1 MIIHMNKLI
10 VTLLFIT
17 TTTTVFSQKIL
28 REKMSIYEDSISAKN
43 YGMVGLYKTKS
54 KLEKFSIGKS
64 SLTDKM
70 TDNKVFNIGSL
81 TKTFTAVLVM
91 QDIEKGNLS
100 LQDSLST
107 FFPKELCSNDNV
119 NLNITIEHL
128 LRHRSGLKEIIVDS
142 LFNQAYQNPF
152 FDYNYSF
159 LFNKIPKSDIKAGE
173 KYQYSNTNYILLG
186 YILELVNDKPYS
198 EILREQIFEPCKMT
212 NSYAYYSK
220 NLNNVAHPM
229 YKGEDLSDIGFF
241 KFYQSYAFSAGAI
254 SSNTDDLLNFFT
266 ALYNSK
272 LTSKASLQKMMT
284 FGKEGYGLGLEQFKV
299 NNETYIGHGGDNLS
313 FKIRNF
319 YNPTNQNILI
329 LISNQY
335 KDEYILKVAKEI
347 LK

>member
-1 MIIHMNKLI
+1 MNKILF
-10 VTLLFIT
+10 LLFT
-17 TTTTVFSQKIL
+17 LVTSSVFSQKIL
-28 REKMSIYEDSISAKN
+28 KEKMMIFEDSISAKN

-54 KLEKFSIGKS
+54 KIEKYAIGKS
-64 SLTDKM
+64 SLTEKM
-70 TDNKVFNIGSL
+70 TENKVFNIGSL
-81 TKTFTAVLVM
+81 TKTFTAILVM
-91 QDIEKGNLS
+91 QDIEKGNLN

-107 FFPKELCSNDNV
+107 FFPKQLCTNENV
-119 NLNITIEHL
+119 NLDITIEQL
-128 LRHRSGLKEIIVDS
+128 LSHRSGLKEIIVDS

-159 LFNKIPKSDIKAGE
+159 LFNKIPESNIKAGE

-198 EILREQIFEPCKMT
+198 ELLRERIFEPCKMV

-220 NLNNVAHPM
+220 NIANVAHPI
-229 YKGEDLSDIGFF
+229 YQGEDLSEIGFF
-241 KFYQSYAFSAGAI
+241 KYYQNYAFSAGAI
-254 SSNTDDLLNFFT
+254 SSNTDDLFRFFT
-266 ALYNSK
+266 AFYNSK
-272 LTSKASLQKMMT
+272 LTSKASLKQMMT

-299 NNETYIGHGGDNLS
+299 NNEMYIGHGGDNLS

-319 YNPTNQNILI
+319 YNPKNKNLLI

-335 KDEYILKVAKEI
+335 KDEYVMKVAKEI